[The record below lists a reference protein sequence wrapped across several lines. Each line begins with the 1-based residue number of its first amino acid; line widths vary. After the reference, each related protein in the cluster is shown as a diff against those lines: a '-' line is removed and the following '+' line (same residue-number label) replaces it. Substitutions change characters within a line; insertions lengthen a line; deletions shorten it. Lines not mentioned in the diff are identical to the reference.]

1 VLMASD
7 AYKMK
12 RGPPTPAKRTN
23 LAASA
28 AASGDAASGGAF
40 RVALPVRSP
49 TIPDLVSPAVIS
61 GEVSVTSQAPPE
73 TNQVTDAAVDVYG
86 VATCSGSDTTV
97 VISNDAGS
105 NRKASSLDDLTRLK
119 VAGVDDASLERTVS
133 LNFKSEMSAS
143 AASRQLTN
151 QAVQDLSRLGDY
163 DNLILEITGSE
174 MEISVPSSRTTLD
187 AGNGDAADAQ
197 ALPATPESLWFG
209 STTIHMTDVETVT
222 TAMTY
227 SQLATSL
234 GTSPP
239 DTSSSSDTDDANDAA
254 GAAATTSV
262 PAGIALS
269 STHLMQSINNQVG
282 NGSSGQQYFTQV
294 TTTSTLTTPAA
305 DEVEADEDED
315 EDEEEEDDDDDAY
328 DDESQP
334 QPLTDLN
341 PSAGNFAAVRNR
353 FEQLSAD
360 TNGAETPVTTL
371 TTLTT
376 PLNQGAVKRLSGNFE
391 EGPLQKSYVHIGA
404 PELSEGALSRTVIIS
419 SLQLERSDSSV
430 GGVGSVG
437 PESPVPNLEPPC

>member
-1 VLMASD
+1 
-7 AYKMK
+7 
-12 RGPPTPAKRTN
+12 
-23 LAASA
+23 
-28 AASGDAASGGAF
+28 
-40 RVALPVRSP
+40 
-49 TIPDLVSPAVIS
+49 
-61 GEVSVTSQAPPE
+61 
-73 TNQVTDAAVDVYG
+73 
-86 VATCSGSDTTV
+86 
-97 VISNDAGS
+97 
-105 NRKASSLDDLTRLK
+105 
-119 VAGVDDASLERTVS
+119 
-133 LNFKSEMSAS
+133 
-143 AASRQLTN
+143 
-151 QAVQDLSRLGDY
+151 
-163 DNLILEITGSE
+163 
-174 MEISVPSSRTTLD
+174 MEISVPSSRTTLN

-269 STHLMQSINNQVG
+269 STHVMQSINNQVG

-305 DEVEADEDED
+305 DEEE
-315 EDEEEEDDDDDAY
+315 EEEEDDDDDAY

-391 EGPLQKSYVHIGA
+391 EGPLQVH
-404 PELSEGALSRTVIIS
+404 S
-419 SLQLERSDSSV
+419 SLPSNFL
-430 GGVGSVG
+430 
-437 PESPVPNLEPPC
+437 